1 VNGGRGK
8 ALTTEG
14 EMDKGNKEEALD
26 PITMDEDQIK
36 KIMEIARRT
45 CSGVPYRYNMNTK
58 KRVVVAREGCES
70 NEEGVE
76 DLQDVEKIEE
86 IHGMK
91 YKMNMR
97 GPRVGM
103 EVNTSIHI
111 SVSVEPIN
119 QCATNTRRITPPFR

>member
-1 VNGGRGK
+1 
-8 ALTTEG
+8 
-14 EMDKGNKEEALD
+14 MDKGNKEEALD
-26 PITMDEDQIK
+26 PIMMDEDQIK

-103 EVNTSIHI
+103 EVNTPIHI